1 MSAADQDHNALLGRA
16 LVALDE
22 MEAKLDAAEAARH
35 EPIAI
40 VGMGVRLPGSVSDP
54 ESFWDLLMSG
64 RDAVTEV
71 PRDRWDV
78 DALFDP
84 DPDAPGKSYSRWGA
98 FIDDVDRFD
107 PQFFSISPREAL
119 TMDPQQRLLLEVAW
133 HALEHAGIAPANLAG
148 TATGV
153 FIGMTGTEYADL
165 AMQGGIIDDVDAY
178 FASGIAQS
186 VAAGRL
192 AYLLDLHG
200 PAVAIDT
207 ACSSSLYATHM
218 ACQALRSRE
227 CDTALSAGVNLM
239 LSPSGHILTSR
250 ARMTSF
256 EGRCKTFDA
265 SADGYVRGEGCAVLV
280 LKRLRDAIS
289 DGNRVLAT
297 IRGTHVNQDGRTNGL
312 TAPSAAAQEAVIRG
326 ALADASVDPLD
337 VDFVE
342 CHGTGTTLGDPIE
355 IRALQAV
362 FGKGR
367 PASRPLAVQSVK
379 TNIGHLEP
387 AAGIAGL
394 CKLVLA
400 LQHGELP
407 AHLHLAEPNPYIPW
421 RDIAVEAVRGPRAWP
436 TTEGA
441 KRIGGISS
449 FGFSGTNV
457 HMIVEQA
464 PELTRVDEVDVP
476 GEPEALVYTVS
487 ARSPDALVQL
497 GRAHATRL
505 DDLSTDLS
513 GPTFRDAA
521 FTANTGR
528 AHFEER
534 IAVIASDAG
543 LAARA
548 LRAAANGEP
557 TTDAIRGR
565 VGVPDPDVVMLF
577 TGQGSQAAGMGAQL
591 YRTHPAF
598 RTSLDESADV
608 MRRIGGF
615 DLLDVMANGPGPH
628 GSIHDTRYAQPALF
642 AYEVAMARLWQTWG
656 VEPVAVIGHSIGELA
671 AAHVAGVMTLEDALL
686 VVDARARLM
695 QRLPRDGGMAAVFAD
710 SATVLAAIADTGGS
724 LSVAAFNGPRN
735 TVISGRTDALD
746 RTVASLETAG
756 VRVVR
761 LEVSHAFHSA
771 LMEPMLDD
779 FEQVVASVNLAEPEI
794 DLISNLSGGLA
805 VDGRLTTTQYWRDHV
820 REPVRFAASIDAAVA
835 AGHRIFLEVG
845 PGSALTAMSRAGD
858 VPPDARFIASC
869 RRVDDE
875 LIDLQRAV
883 AGMYV
888 AGVRIDWAA
897 CVGQPRRHVTLPGYP
912 HARERFWHSA
922 VDAGATRSAITGGR
936 GATTLLG
943 QELRSPRLPGRV
955 FETELSSR
963 SPQWLAHHV
972 VYGRPVVPATAF
984 LEMMRRAGVV
994 TSARAC
1000 AIVDVQIEAP
1010 LVLDGEAPIVVQT
1023 IVDDDGA
1030 VEVFSTTGGEWMR
1043 HARGQIS
1050 FDPHDVAPDVGADRQ
1065 EVGDD
1070 DRWSSVDVSAY
1081 YDTLERAGVTYGATF
1096 RGLEQVR
1103 RRDGAVV
1110 AALVPCEPD
1119 ELGAMHPALADACLQ
1134 ALGLALPGAN
1144 PLGDT
1149 TDSDVYL
1156 PVGIE
1161 AWHVLSARLAR
1172 STLTARGTLREPS
1185 GGAASGVVIGD
1196 LVVVDD
1202 SDLVAAS
1209 FRGVRFRRVT
1219 RDSLAAPRADNHDW
1233 YYATRWEPVPL
1244 AVGSDVGAV
1253 EGSWL
1258 IVGAA
1263 GPANALAGE
1272 LRGDAAT
1279 VTVVVTDADDG
1290 PSLDAVLV
1298 PLDTAPAPPT
1308 GVVVVL
1314 PLGGRTPAEEGAF
1327 VAATAARVAK
1337 LVPAPSLTIVS
1348 TNAMA
1353 VVPGDRGL
1361 GYAQAVGWGVG
1372 RVASAEHPDVFFR
1385 LLDVPTVDSMQTVR
1399 AELVSDDRREPHVA
1413 WRDGVRYA
1421 PRLARCSELDLLQRP
1436 AGPYEL
1442 QIVDHGRLDGLR
1454 LVEQPMLSPG
1464 PDEVLIDVR
1473 ATGLNF
1479 RDVLSVL
1486 DRYEGEGSTIGS
1498 ECSGVVVAVGS
1509 AVGRVRPGDRVMAV
1523 TASSFATSCI
1533 AVQDAVTRMPAS
1545 LTDAEAA
1552 TIPIAFLTARYALQ
1566 ELGRMQAGERVLIH
1580 AAAGGVG
1587 MAAVQLAHRAG
1598 AEIYAT
1604 AGSERKRAAL
1614 RALGVRHVYDS
1625 RRLEFA
1631 DEILRDTDGVGVDL
1645 VLNSLSGESIER
1657 SVAALASGGRF
1668 LEIGIAGT
1676 WSAEQFRLARPDAE
1690 YHVVYLGQT
1699 GIDQPHLLAKMLDE
1713 LAEDLEHGDLVPLPL
1728 IAFDIRHAVDAFR
1741 YMAQAR
1747 QIGKVV
1753 VTASPGWNVE
1763 GTGGAWIISGGLG
1776 GLGLAV
1782 AEELATAGASRLV
1795 LCSRRS
1801 PVEGDLAGVDRIRAV
1816 CPDVRVVTLDVADAD
1831 AVAAIAASATADGT
1845 ALRGVI
1851 HAAGVLD
1858 DGLIAD
1864 LTVERF
1870 DAVMH
1875 AKIGGA
1881 TALASIV
1888 DRYHA
1893 DHFVL
1898 FSAGAALLGAAGQ
1911 ANYVAANTWLDWFAA
1926 ARRAAGLPA
1935 QAIAWGPWSGVG
1947 MAAGMH
1953 GALRR
1958 WESQGIVALDPREG
1972 RVATRAAVDTG
1983 LANVAVV
1990 NLRWPT
1996 LVHHF
2001 SKHGLPPVMSDLA
2014 RSEQRRTV
2022 AQHELGPSGDLIAE
2036 LQALEPS
2043 HRRAHLGE
2051 QLRTQVLRV
2060 LGLDSHHPVGQHQ
2073 GLSDLGMDSLMA
2085 VELSNRLS
2093 VIVDRSLP
2101 STFAFEHPTLDLLS
2115 LHLED
2120 LLADRV
2126 EFPREEDARAAT
2138 EDALD
2143 EALQQLRIEQLK
2155 AITDDEAELALIEEL
2170 NRSGY

>member
-1 MSAADQDHNALLGRA
+1 MSPADHDHGALLGRA

-22 MEAKLDAAEAARH
+22 MEAKLDAAESARH

-40 VGMGVRLPGSVSDP
+40 VGMGLRLPGSVSDP

-71 PRDRWDV
+71 PRERWDV

-84 DPDAPGKSYSRWGA
+84 DPDARGKSYSRWGA

-133 HALEHAGIAPANLAG
+133 HALEHAGIVAASLAG

-153 FIGMTGTEYADL
+153 FVGMTGTEYADL
-165 AMQGGIIDDVDAY
+165 ALRGGIIDDVDAY
-178 FASGIAQS
+178 FASGVAQS

-207 ACSSSLYATHM
+207 ACSSSLFATHM
-218 ACQALRSRE
+218 ACQALRSGE

-239 LSPSGHILTSR
+239 LSPSGHIMTSQ

-326 ALADASVDPLD
+326 ALADASVDPQD

-367 PASRPLAVQSVK
+367 PANRPLAVQSVK

-407 AHLHLAEPNPYIPW
+407 AHLHLTEPNPYIPW
-421 RDIAVEAVRGPRAWP
+421 RDIAVEAVRGPQVWP
-436 TTEGA
+436 TAAGA
-441 KRIGGISS
+441 RRIGGISS

-464 PELTRVDEVDVP
+464 PERTPVDMADDSA
-476 GEPEALVYTVS
+476 EPEPVVYTVS

-497 GRAHATRL
+497 ANAHATRL
-505 DDLSTDLS
+505 DEFSADRS
-513 GPTFRDAA
+513 GASFRDAA

-534 IAVIASDAG
+534 VAVIASDAG
-543 LAARA
+543 HAARS
-548 LRAAANGEP
+548 LRAAANGET

-577 TGQGSQAAGMGAQL
+577 TGQGSQAGGMGARL
-591 YRTHPAF
+591 YRTRPAF
-598 RTSLDESADV
+598 RKSLDESAAV
-608 MRRIGGF
+608 LRRIAGF
-615 DLLDVMANGPGPH
+615 DLLDVMANGAGPH

-642 AYEVAMARLWQTWG
+642 AYEVAMARLWQSWG

-671 AAHVAGVMTLEDALL
+671 AAHIAGVMALDDALL
-686 VVDARARLM
+686 IVDARARLM
-695 QRLPRDGGMAAVFAD
+695 QSLPRDGGMAAVFAD
-710 SATVLAAIADTGGS
+710 ADTALVAIASAGGP

-746 RTVASLETAG
+746 RAVAALEASG

-779 FEQVVASVNLAEPEI
+779 FERVVASVNLALPEI
-794 DLISNLSGGLA
+794 DLISNLSGALA
-805 VDGRLTTTQYWRDHV
+805 ADDRLTTTQYWRDHI
-820 REPVRFAASIDAAVA
+820 REPVRFAASVDAAVA

-845 PGSALTAMSRAGD
+845 PGSALTAMGRAGD

-875 LIDLQRAV
+875 LIDLPRAV
-883 AGMYV
+883 AAMYA
-888 AGVRIDWAA
+888 AGARIDWAA
-897 CVGQPRRHVTLPGYP
+897 YEGQRRHIVTLPGYP
-912 HARERFWHSA
+912 HARERFWHPA
-922 VDAGATRSAITGGR
+922 VDAGGNGASISRGR
-936 GATTLLG
+936 VATTLLG
-943 QELRSPRLPGRV
+943 QEMRSPRLSGRV
-955 FETELSSR
+955 FETELSGR

-972 VYGRPVVPATAF
+972 IYDRPVVPATAL
-984 LEMMRRAGVV
+984 LELMRRAGVV
-994 TSARAC
+994 TSGAAC

-1010 LVLDGEAPIVVQT
+1010 LVLGDEAAAVVQT
-1023 IVDDDGA
+1023 IVDDAGA
-1030 VEVFSTTGGEWMR
+1030 VEVFSTAGGEWTR
-1043 HARGQIS
+1043 HTRGQIS
-1050 FDPHDVAPDVGADRQ
+1050 IDQHDDLAPRVDVDHRETDHEDP
-1065 EVGDD
+1065 
-1070 DRWSSVDVSAY
+1070 RWSSVDVAAY
-1081 YDTLERAGVTYGATF
+1081 YDALERGGVAYGAMF
-1096 RGLEQVR
+1096 RGLQRVN

-1134 ALGLALPGAN
+1134 ALGLAMTGADA
-1144 PLGDT
+1144 LDAAE
-1149 TDSDVYL
+1149 SDIYL
-1156 PVGIE
+1156 PVGVE
-1161 AWHVLSARLAR
+1161 EWRVLGAPFGRGD
-1172 STLTARGTLREPS
+1172 LTARGTLREPT

-1196 LVVVDD
+1196 LEVVDD
-1202 SDLVAAS
+1202 SDVVVAS

-1219 RDSLAAPRADNHDW
+1219 RNSLASSRGDNHDW
-1233 YYATRWEPVPL
+1233 YYATRWQPVSL
-1244 AVGSDVGAV
+1244 TVGPDGGAV
-1253 EGSWL
+1253 EGVWL
-1258 IVGAA
+1258 IVGDA
-1263 GPANALAGE
+1263 GAANALAGE

-1279 VTVVVTDADDG
+1279 VTVVTNADDG
-1290 PSLDAVLV
+1290 LSLDASVE
-1298 PLDTAPAPPT
+1298 PPT
-1308 GVVVVL
+1308 GVVVIL
-1314 PLGGRTPAEEGAF
+1314 PLGGQTPAEEGAF
-1327 VAATAARVAK
+1327 VAAMASQVAK
-1337 LVPAPSLTIVS
+1337 LSPAPSLTIVTTS
-1348 TNAMA
+1348 AMA

-1372 RVASAEHPDVFFR
+1372 RVASAEHPDAFYR
-1385 LLDVPTVDSMQTVR
+1385 LLDVPTVDSMPTVR
-1399 AELVSDDRREPHVA
+1399 AELAADDRREPHVA
-1413 WRDGVRYA
+1413 WREGVRYA
-1421 PRLARCSELDLLQRP
+1421 PRLARCSELDLLHRP
-1436 AGPYEL
+1436 AGPYAL
-1442 QIVDHGRLDGLR
+1442 QIVEHGRLDGLR
-1454 LVEQPMLSPG
+1454 LVEQPSLSPG

-1486 DRYEGEGSTIGS
+1486 DRYEGEGSTVGS
-1498 ECSGVVVAVGS
+1498 ECSGVVVAVGT
-1509 AVGRVRPGDRVMAV
+1509 AVDRVRPGDRVMAV
-1523 TASSFATSCI
+1523 TASSFATTCV
-1533 AVQDAVTRMPAS
+1533 AVQEAVTRMPAS

-1552 TIPIAFLTARYALQ
+1552 TIPIAFLTAHYSLQ

-1587 MAAVQLAHRAG
+1587 MAAIQLARRAG

-1604 AGSERKRAAL
+1604 AGSETKRAAL
-1614 RALGVRHVYDS
+1614 RGLGVRHVYDS
-1625 RRLEFA
+1625 RRLDFA
-1631 DEILRDTDGVGVDL
+1631 DEILRDTDGHGVDL

-1657 SVAALASGGRF
+1657 SVAVLASGGRF
-1668 LEIGIAGT
+1668 VEIGIAGT
-1676 WSAEQFRLARPDAE
+1676 WSREQFRIARPDAE

-1699 GIDQPHLLAKMLDE
+1699 CIDQPHLIAKMLDE
-1713 LAEDLEHGDLVPLPL
+1713 LAEEFERGDLVPLPL
-1728 IAFDIRHAVDAFR
+1728 IAFDIRHAVEAFR

-1763 GTGGAWIISGGLG
+1763 EAGGAWIVSGGLG

-1782 AEELATAGASRLV
+1782 AAELAAAGAARLV
-1795 LCSRRS
+1795 LCSRRL
-1801 PVEGDLAGVDRIRAV
+1801 PVEGNLPEVDRLREV
-1816 CPDVRVVTLDVADAD
+1816 CPDVQVVTLDVADAE

-1858 DGLIAD
+1858 DGLVAD

-1888 DRYHA
+1888 DCYHA
-1893 DHFVL
+1893 DHFIL

-1911 ANYVAANTWLDWFAA
+1911 ANYVAANTWLDSFAS

-1972 RVATRAAVDTG
+1972 RAATRAVVDTG
-1983 LANVAVV
+1983 LANAAVL

-2022 AQHELGPSGDLIAE
+2022 AQHEPGPSGDLIAE

-2043 HRRAHLGE
+2043 QRRAHLGE
-2051 QLRTQVLRV
+2051 QLRNQVLRV
-2060 LGLDSHHPVGQHQ
+2060 LGLNAHHPVGQHQ

-2085 VELSNRLS
+2085 VELSNRLA

-2101 STFAFEHPTLDLLS
+2101 STLAFEHPTLDLLTA
-2115 LHLED
+2115 HLED

-2126 EFPREEDARAAT
+2126 VFARDDGARDAT
-2138 EDALD
+2138 EGALD
-2143 EALQQLRIEQLK
+2143 EALQQHRIEQLQ